1 MSQVTTPMPSLRA
14 SFLSCAVSMA
24 GLMPGVA
31 AASPDCKADPDLCV
45 RTVVAE
51 TAVFM
56 DECRKL
62 YPASAAELDTA
73 FRQWPVLKLP
83 IPGLKEALDTDGP
96 LQASLRKSVAP
107 YLKQIPGHERAIE
120 CLGRLE
126 MVRSAEPKLR
136 GDSARLPPDALDKY
150 TK

>member
-1 MSQVTTPMPSLRA
+1 MMRDRKLWKYLLVLTLVSQ
-14 SFLSCAVSMA
+14 
-24 GLMPGVA
+24 GGVA

-56 DECRKL
+56 NECKTL
-62 YPASAAELDTA
+62 YPASATELDTA

-96 LQASLRKSVAP
+96 LQASLKKSIAP
-107 YLKQIPGHERAIE
+107 YLKQIPGQERAIE

-126 MVRSAEPKLR
+126 MVRSAEPKLH

-150 TK
+150 RK

>member
-1 MSQVTTPMPSLRA
+1 MLDRKGWKYLLAALGFTIFSQGA
-14 SFLSCAVSMA
+14 
-24 GLMPGVA
+24 A
-31 AASPDCKADPDLCV
+31 AASADCKADPDLCV

-62 YPASAAELDTA
+62 YPASAAELDAA

-83 IPGLKEALDTDGP
+83 IPGLNEALDTDAP
-96 LQASLRKSVAP
+96 LQAGIRKSVVP
-107 YLKQIPGHERAIE
+107 YLRQIPGHERAIE

-150 TK
+150 KK